1 MDKNKRPEEFNINL
15 DTTPIYY
22 SDNTN
27 MVANPDGVVF
37 NFSQRVINTNQLR
50 VVTRV
55 GMSRDHAKRLASE
68 LGKLLALTDGQVRVG
83 EKN

>member
-1 MDKNKRPEEFNINL
+1 MDKKKQEEFNINL

-27 MVANPDGVVF
+27 MVANADGVVF

-50 VVTRV
+50 VITRV
-55 GMSRDHAKRLASE
+55 GMSREHAKKLVVE
-68 LGKLLALTDGQVRVG
+68 LGKLLALTEGQVRVG
-83 EKN
+83 NKN